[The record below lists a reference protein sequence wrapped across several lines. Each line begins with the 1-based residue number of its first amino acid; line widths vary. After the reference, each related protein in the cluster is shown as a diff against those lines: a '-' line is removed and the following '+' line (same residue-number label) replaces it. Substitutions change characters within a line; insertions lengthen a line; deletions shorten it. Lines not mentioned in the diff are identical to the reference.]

1 MAKDSLITLGNT
13 IKKLREKKGFS
24 QEALA
29 EEAGIHRT
37 YMGRV
42 ERGKQNISI
51 LNLIKI
57 AKALGIP
64 SATLLQ
70 ELK

>member
-1 MAKDSLITLGNT
+1 MAKEPLIILGNT
-13 IKKLREKKGFS
+13 IKKLREKKGIS

-42 ERGKQNISI
+42 ERGKQNISM

-57 AKALGIP
+57 AKALELHP
-64 SATLLQ
+64 SVLLK
-70 ELK
+70 EL

>member
-1 MAKDSLITLGNT
+1 MAKDTLVTIGNT
-13 IKKLREKKGFS
+13 IKKLREKNGIS

-42 ERGKQNISI
+42 ERGKQNISV
-51 LNLIKI
+51 LNLIKV
-57 AKALGIP
+57 AKALEIHP
-64 SATLLQ
+64 SILLK
-70 ELK
+70 EL

>member
-1 MAKDSLITLGNT
+1 MAKEVLIRLGNT
-13 IKKLREKKGFS
+13 IKKLREKKGIS

-42 ERGKQNISI
+42 ERGKQNISL
-51 LNLIKI
+51 LNIIKI
-57 AKALGIP
+57 AEGLGIHP
-64 SATLLQ
+64 SVLFKDL
-70 ELK
+70 